1 MPSAAVSV
9 GTMGPR
15 KFLACVFLLGV
26 GSFCREG
33 VGDEKMSFFALDVLA
48 LDVGVH
54 GPAGAGSR
62 RPVSRGF
69 CEEHHLPGLVSLL

>member
-1 MPSAAVSV
+1 
-9 GTMGPR
+9 
-15 KFLACVFLLGV
+15 
-26 GSFCREG
+26 
-33 VGDEKMSFFALDVLA
+33 MSFFALDVPA